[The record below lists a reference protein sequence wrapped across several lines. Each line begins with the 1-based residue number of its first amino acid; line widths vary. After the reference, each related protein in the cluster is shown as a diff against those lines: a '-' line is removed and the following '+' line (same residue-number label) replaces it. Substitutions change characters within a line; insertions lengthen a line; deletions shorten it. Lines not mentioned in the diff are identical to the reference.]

1 MFSLQ
6 VRDIFGRYNMW
17 GAISSMFMKMLSVKS
32 HTTGTYA
39 RGAMNMFTKI
49 ALVCTI
55 LVCIVNPV
63 ISHAL
68 PVRSTGRP
76 PVLLVLPSPGAFD
89 ISPSSSISVTIDTRA
104 GAPAERF
111 NLRLTT
117 AGRNVPGRVIR
128 DNIHSVIS
136 FAPLKHMLKDTPYR
150 VHLEFIEQK
159 DDRYSIKPIFSWE
172 FATGPKP
179 LSEPVTN
186 VGAQLA
192 PPPVPPTNDIPEE
205 EIPQEPEQYSL
216 DLDRIRNLTELFRSR
231 REEKAGGKTA
241 GIKIEPVSPE
251 RSKPEPSEEVL
262 KRQHIILTLPS
273 PGAREI
279 ATSSSI
285 SATIDSFAGIPLK
298 NVNLKIS
305 ADGKA
310 VPGRV
315 TRDLTHNVISFS
327 PLSPLAEEATY
338 EVTLEHLKRTNG
350 HYEKVPVH
358 SWKFTTKAGIPLQA
372 VSPPAAV
379 QKKVIVPETEA
390 KAPSETKSETAVKP
404 VVGKKDTEVMKDRA
418 ADDSG
423 EKPSEEV
430 YEEESEE
437 LRQRIAEIFRSRQ
450 EKIRKKESRLLP
462 EKEKNQQIPAVLLT
476 LPSPGA
482 RNIATTSRIS
492 ITLDRPAGS
501 SLERFNV
508 KMAASGRDIPG
519 RIERDLSHSVIT
531 FEPLFPLQPA
541 TAYQVQLEQMK
552 RTNGHYVTEPVFSW
566 DFSTRA
572 PLPVTEVAE
581 ASVTPLAAEREIF
594 EPTADDR
601 LDKPEEDSSEITR
614 RISEIFSSRG
624 AQPGPAVK
632 IEKEIPGEIP
642 ATREPR
648 DEGDTGE
655 DDQVTASIRKL
666 YDIVRDRGGYSPTVQ
681 SSSGDRR
688 AGSEQHLAARKPTL
702 EPNQVTEN
710 DVLDINIWGH
720 PELSAKYNVS
730 PRGDLGFP
738 LLGDIEVSGKTVE
751 QVKQLLTER
760 LGKDY
765 IRNPFITIF
774 HRRGRSIRINILG
787 KIGRPGIYTF
797 PEPPT
802 LLEALAAAGGT
813 SPSSGKREVST
824 VQLVRSPYKE
834 DLDLHNILVKGNF
847 KNNYYL
853 EDRDTL
859 ILKEELLQER
869 IYIFGSMLKEQGIFR
884 YEPGMTVLDAIL
896 LAGGSTTP
904 PEVFEKYRP
913 RFKNTRIVR
922 GYLDKPEVLVVDVD
936 RVLFRGD
943 LSRNIAL
950 KPGDIVIV
958 PTRRVRDFWAWLERI
973 QPLLSTIL
981 TGDSV
986 VKLFE

>member
-6 VRDIFGRYNMW
+6 VRDIFGRYNMR

-32 HTTGTYA
+32 HTTGTYTG
-39 RGAMNMFTKI
+39 GAMNMFAKI
-49 ALVCTI
+49 ALVCTV

-186 VGAQLA
+186 VEAQLT

-205 EIPQEPEQYSL
+205 EKSQEPEQDSL

-241 GIKIEPVSPE
+241 GIKKEPVSPE
-251 RSKPEPSEEVL
+251 RSKPEPSEEVF

-298 NVNLKIS
+298 NINLKIS
-305 ADGKA
+305 VDEKA
-310 VPGRV
+310 VPGRI

-327 PLSPLAEEATY
+327 PLDPLAEEATY
-338 EVTLEHLKRTNG
+338 QVILEYL
-350 HYEKVPVH
+350 
-358 SWKFTTKAGIPLQA
+358 
-372 VSPPAAV
+372 
-379 QKKVIVPETEA
+379 
-390 KAPSETKSETAVKP
+390 
-404 VVGKKDTEVMKDRA
+404 
-418 ADDSG
+418 
-423 EKPSEEV
+423 
-430 YEEESEE
+430 
-437 LRQRIAEIFRSRQ
+437 
-450 EKIRKKESRLLP
+450 
-462 EKEKNQQIPAVLLT
+462 
-476 LPSPGA
+476 
-482 RNIATTSRIS
+482 
-492 ITLDRPAGS
+492 
-501 SLERFNV
+501 
-508 KMAASGRDIPG
+508 
-519 RIERDLSHSVIT
+519 
-531 FEPLFPLQPA
+531 
-541 TAYQVQLEQMK
+541 K

-566 DFSTRA
+566 GFSTRA
-572 PLPVTEVAE
+572 PLPATEVAE

-666 YDIVRDRGGYSPTVQ
+666 YDIVRDRGGYSPTAQ

-688 AGSEQHLAARKPTL
+688 AGSEQPLAARKPSL

-730 PRGDLGFP
+730 PRGNLGFP
-738 LLGDIEVSGKTVE
+738 LLGDIKVSGKSVE
-751 QVKQLLTER
+751 QVKQLLTDR

-765 IRNPFITIF
+765 IRNPFITIY

-787 KIGRPGIYTF
+787 RITRPGIYTF

-802 LLEALAAAGGT
+802 LLEAIAAAGGT
-813 SPSSGKREVST
+813 RPSSGKQEVAT
-824 VQLVRSPYKE
+824 IQLVRSYFKE
-834 DLDLHNILVKGNF
+834 DLDLHDILVNGNF
-847 KNNYYL
+847 ENNYYL

-896 LAGGSTTP
+896 LAGGGSTP
-904 PEVFEKYRP
+904 PEIFEQYRP

-922 GYLDKPEVLVVDVD
+922 GYLDKPEVLNVNMDK
-936 RVLFRGD
+936 VLFRGD
-943 LSRNIAL
+943 LSRNVAL

-958 PTRRVRDFWAWLERI
+958 PTRRVTDFWSWVGRI
-973 QPLLSTIL
+973 QPLLETIIA
-981 TGDSV
+981 GEKV
-986 VKLFE
+986 VKIFE